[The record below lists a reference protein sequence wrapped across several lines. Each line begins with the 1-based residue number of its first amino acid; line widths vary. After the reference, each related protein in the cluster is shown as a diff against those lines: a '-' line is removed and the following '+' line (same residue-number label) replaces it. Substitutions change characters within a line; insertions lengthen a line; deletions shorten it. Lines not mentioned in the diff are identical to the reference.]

1 MKSGPHLMQLEKAG
15 AQLWRP
21 SAAKINEYINKEEF
35 PRLKG
40 YLAMPADFGGALLA
54 EVAVMAQWKESC
66 PDRVLETNA
75 KLLQS
80 RAAKGSKKFEP

>member
-1 MKSGPHLMQLEKAG
+1 
-15 AQLWRP
+15 
-21 SAAKINEYINKEEF
+21 
-35 PRLKG
+35 
-40 YLAMPADFGGALLA
+40 MPADFGGALLA

-66 PDRVLETNA
+66 LDRVLETNA

>member
-1 MKSGPHLMQLEKAG
+1 
-15 AQLWRP
+15 
-21 SAAKINEYINKEEF
+21 
-35 PRLKG
+35 
-40 YLAMPADFGGALLA
+40 MPADFGGALLA